1 MTQLMGWD
9 KSLKSEA
16 VRIAGELSSN
26 RPYAQFS
33 IIGERRSGRT
43 TFFQCLAQH
52 INTTG
57 GGSSDLILFAG
68 DLEINSGGNLVTAFH
83 EALVR
88 SGAASGAAEAVNCTL
103 TAQELLQ
110 ADAVFLLASKVIEN
124 VKRTPVFL
132 IDMGAAL
139 ESADDASVMK
149 LARVLKWVA
158 NSSSDRNI
166 PFALGLGWT
175 KRFFDRVVV
184 IAGDVFRDR
193 FRPRRVLGN
202 SFESDAPFEI
212 FTSIVKEIA
221 GVTIPARFAGLLR
234 VPGLTA
240 GMYGENLIGLNAKG
254 EVSPALAWEALR
266 ADWQIIPQLA
276 CSEIGNISST
286 EFAEL
291 LLADGRL
298 TDNRCTGYLER
309 VAANSFGA
317 SDKLYEQ
324 FGLLPPRRDP
334 TIRERF
340 RNRLNDPED
349 SVLVDEIAKSM
360 SQSLEEVCQAEI
372 HEISIHPG
380 RSAVITATLKQLPPA
395 LEDESQG
402 CPEFDHNFDGKA
414 LPKKLTIGI
423 YLDSPDSAEFEKE
436 LSTGLKRGNFLMVCY
451 PQGVLQPITGT
462 ELFRSAKNAGSL
474 FSVFETTEDELCT
487 LTNRA
492 TDKGP
497 CDTKIV
503 SQVSHCLSDHLSKRP
518 AIPLLAEMG
527 KKALAAI
534 IAGAGRL
541 KAEDLKTNLDI
552 PNAECGEIIVR
563 LQAADI
569 ITKKKGVLYWDPA
582 QDPLVTALLGA
593 THDSEKLTV
602 DIRNKFTLTDTTL
615 DPQEILAAYSGV
627 FQGAEFGMIKV
638 GDLLNWYEAHRPQLL
653 QAAEHVI
660 NSDKDLASFKERV
673 QLLRAK
679 KLADSQDIAGD
690 RQEIDA
696 LLAEASEQFEEIR
709 QSRAAAVAELQ
720 QAKDSLKKSIED
732 HSSCFAESER
742 DEMLSQIE
750 GFRAAESAGMTQMR
764 KKLEK
769 KIAGLEAV
777 QKAVHATK
785 ERLKEL
791 KAEAGEQLGP
801 MLDKF
806 SKEAD
811 ELLKQTDAAA
821 LSPKL
826 ADLNKS
832 VDEVLRKMLRTKV
845 VAISRQ
851 PADLSPKGPNA
862 ESPSASGLNPPP
874 FKLPDPPTRAGQKA
888 VEIPTKPLAVPTV
901 PPPVPAAVKEDVFDI
916 SDPEQAKKLA
926 ELLQSPKVTITR
938 IRAAVQ

>member
-1 MTQLMGWD
+1 MTQLIGWD

-16 VRIAGELSSN
+16 ARIAGELSSN

-57 GGSSDLILFAG
+57 GGSPDLILFAG

-88 SGAASGAAEAVNCTL
+88 SVAASGAVGAVNCTL

-175 KRFFDRVVV
+175 KTFFDRAVV

-202 SFESDAPFEI
+202 SFESDAPFET
-212 FTSIVKEIA
+212 FTGIVKEIA
-221 GVTIPARFAGLLR
+221 GVNIPARFAGLLR

-240 GMYGENLIGLNAKG
+240 GMYGENLLGLKAKD
-254 EVSPALAWEALR
+254 EVSPTLAWEALR
-266 ADWQIIPQLA
+266 ADWKIIPQLG
-276 CSEIGNISST
+276 CSEIGNISSA
-286 EFAEL
+286 ELAEL

-298 TDNRCTGYLER
+298 PDNRCPEYLER
-309 VAANSFGA
+309 VPANSFGA
-317 SDKLYEQ
+317 SDRLYLQ

-349 SVLVDEIAKSM
+349 SALVNEIAKLM
-360 SQSLEEVCQAEI
+360 GQALKEVCQAEMDETRI
-372 HEISIHPG
+372 LPG
-380 RSAVITATLKQLPPA
+380 RSAVLKATLKQLPPA

-402 CPEFDHNFDGKA
+402 SPELDPNFDAKA
-414 LPKKLTIGI
+414 LPKRLTIGI
-423 YLDSPDSAEFEKE
+423 YLDSPDSPEFEKE
-436 LSTGLKRGNFLMVCY
+436 LSAGLKRGDFLMVCY
-451 PQGVLQPITGT
+451 PQGVLQPITET
-462 ELFRSAKNAGSL
+462 ELFRSAKNDGSL
-474 FSVFETTEDELCT
+474 YSKVEVAEDDLCA
-487 LTNRA
+487 LASRVS
-492 TDKGP
+492 
-497 CDTKIV
+497 DTALCNARIV
-503 SQVSHCLSDHLSKRP
+503 SWVSHCLSEHLSKRP
-518 AIPLLAEMG
+518 AIPLLAETG

-541 KAEDLKTNLDI
+541 KFEDLRTNLDLS
-552 PNAECGEIIVR
+552 NSECGGIIAR

-569 ITKKKGVLYWDPA
+569 VTKKKGVLYWDPA
-582 QDPLVTALLGA
+582 QDPLLVALLGA
-593 THDSEKLTV
+593 ANDSEQLTLN
-602 DIRNKFTLTDTTL
+602 IRGKFTLSDLPL

-627 FQGAEFGMIKV
+627 FQGAEFGMIKE
-638 GDLLNWYEAHRPQLL
+638 GDLIKWYEAHRPQLL

-660 NSDKDLASFKERV
+660 SSDNDLASFMERARSL
-673 QLLRAK
+673 QAK

-696 LLAEASEQFEEIR
+696 LLAEASEKLAEINL
-709 QSRAAAVAELQ
+709 SRAAAAAELQ
-720 QAKDSLKKSIED
+720 QAKDLLKRSIQD
-732 HSSCFAESER
+732 HSSYFAESER
-742 DEMLSQIE
+742 DEMLNQIE
-750 GFRAAESAGMTQMR
+750 GFRTAESTGMTQMR
-764 KKLEK
+764 RKLEK
-769 KIAGLEAV
+769 RIGELEAAR
-777 QKAVHATK
+777 KTVHATK
-785 ERLKEL
+785 EHLKEL
-791 KAEAGEQLGP
+791 KAESGEQFGSISDP
-801 MLDKF
+801 IF
-806 SKEAD
+806 AQAD
-811 ELLKQTDAAA
+811 ELLKLTDTAG
-821 LSPKL
+821 LTPKL
-826 ADLNKS
+826 VELNKA
-832 VDEVLRKMLRTKV
+832 VDEVERKMLRTKV

-851 PADLSPKGPNA
+851 SEIFPQ
-862 ESPSASGLNPPP
+862 SPSRPQPPPATGTLPPP
-874 FKLPDPPTRAGQKA
+874 FKLPKPPKRGDQTLIAG
-888 VEIPTKPLAVPTV
+888 PDKPS
-901 PPPVPAAVKEDVFDI
+901 PVPLSPALVSAAVKEVAFDI
-916 SDPEQAKKLA
+916 SNPEQAKNLA
-926 ELLQSPKVTITR
+926 ELLQSPKVEIKR
-938 IRAAVQ
+938 ISATFQ